1 MVFAKVTLISV
12 LRKGLRRLFQDQDL
26 DQHEGRCSFRGM
38 NTFEDMT
45 HIASFIVSYYLPFF
59 LFLSR

>member
-12 LRKGLRRLFQDQDL
+12 LRKGLRMLFQDQDL

-38 NTFEDMT
+38 NTFEDMR
-45 HIASFIVSYYLPFF
+45 HIASFIASYYLPFF